1 MSRFRLSNAADRDL
15 NEIWDIAADSLDAA
29 DRLVERLYRTFL
41 WLSNYPM
48 AGHKREDIEIPVLFW
63 AEGNYEIIYRAFP
76 DSIEID
82 AILHG
87 RRDIPAILSE
97 RDPDE

>member
-1 MSRFRLSNAADRDL
+1 
-15 NEIWDIAADSLDAA
+15 
-29 DRLVERLYRTFL
+29 
-41 WLSNYPM
+41 M
-48 AGHKREDIEIPVLFW
+48 AGHKREDIAIPVLFW